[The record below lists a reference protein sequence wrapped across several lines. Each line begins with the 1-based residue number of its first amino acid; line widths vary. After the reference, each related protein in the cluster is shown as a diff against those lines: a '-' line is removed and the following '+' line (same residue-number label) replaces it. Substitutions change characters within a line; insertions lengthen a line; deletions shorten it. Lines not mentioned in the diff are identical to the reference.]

1 MSSLKNRCQLWL
13 KANFPSALKPIPS
26 IPCVMHPGIQQ
37 LSLYNT
43 ALLTRS
49 IVLTVHSLCYLITL
63 LPTHVVTPNSAH
75 AYRLNNCKVK
85 QIPKKNLK
93 RKTNKKKAAYTQ
105 CPFCIV
111 FQKESQQHHPP
122 PHPVNITYNI
132 TSAQLGSHSTTSQGR
147 SCQVLERSPAE
158 GSGQIAPCK

>member
-37 LSLYNT
+37 LSLYDNT
-43 ALLTRS
+43 TLLTRS

-85 QIPKKNLK
+85 QIPKKIKKEKQTKKTLHIHNVLFALCFR
-93 RKTNKKKAAYTQ
+93 RKASSTT
-105 CPFCIV
+105 
-111 FQKESQQHHPP
+111 
-122 PHPVNITYNI
+122 PHPT
-132 TSAQLGSHSTTSQGR
+132 Q
-147 SCQVLERSPAE
+147 
-158 GSGQIAPCK
+158 

>member
-37 LSLYNT
+37 LSLYDNT

-111 FQKESQQHHPP
+111 F
-122 PHPVNITYNI
+122 
-132 TSAQLGSHSTTSQGR
+132 
-147 SCQVLERSPAE
+147 
-158 GSGQIAPCK
+158 